1 MVVREAELVAR
12 EAVDTAVDI
21 WNKSGL
27 SAAFSSLA
35 TLVWSRNQDRHEPEL
50 GDDSTTLGTLCA
62 RNLSNL
68 IEREMCGTGG
78 EGGGVK
84 EPSGSGQLECGWGT
98 PGLVF
103 SKPHGA
109 LQLTLSGRHF
119 FVMKAPLA
127 AGRTLGW
134 DSMVNWDGESDTR
147 QRIAQTNSEEL
158 GSYFTPA
165 SGQGTIWSHLS
176 DKPASALREFLVVW
190 AGEPGRSQTA
200 GWMTLPGIGDAPFI
214 AKSTLWFDE
223 AEASGVA
230 GTTSVAPQGPNFDKR
245 PTPAPIIK
253 IKMRPSDEGQG

>member
-1 MVVREAELVAR
+1 M
-12 EAVDTAVDI
+12 
-21 WNKSGL
+21 
-27 SAAFSSLA
+27 
-35 TLVWSRNQDRHEPEL
+35 
-50 GDDSTTLGTLCA
+50 
-62 RNLSNL
+62 
-68 IEREMCGTGG
+68 
-78 EGGGVK
+78 
-84 EPSGSGQLECGWGT
+84 
-98 PGLVF
+98 
-103 SKPHGA
+103 
-109 LQLTLSGRHF
+109 
-119 FVMKAPLA
+119 MKAPLA